1 MPFRP
6 LKQSRLVP
14 IAVAGIFLTYE
25 SATTLHFPISPD
37 RVKSGL
43 MNIKRSLPAVLPLVL
58 ATAFFAGGSAESV
71 VPKQSPVNVTANAI
85 RVDPHAPKL
94 DVSYGHSAL
103 ELKYIRKDTAD
114 DNGCSIRNHE
124 ETEEAEVEPGSG
136 HVTVAGTRYDLVQFH
151 FHTPSEH
158 QFGGRNTPLEM
169 HLVHRSA
176 AGRLLVVGVP
186 LVVGAHSVV
195 DDVLARLSPECGAPV
210 DIAPIDLNRLLPL
223 GHQTLHYTGSLTT
236 APFTE
241 GVEWY
246 LTGEQHVTAATIAR
260 FKGLFTT
267 GNARATQPLN
277 GRTFVE
283 VPRI

>member
-1 MPFRP
+1 
-6 LKQSRLVP
+6 
-14 IAVAGIFLTYE
+14 
-25 SATTLHFPISPD
+25 
-37 RVKSGL
+37 
-43 MNIKRSLPAVLPLVL
+43 MNLKRSLPALLPLVL
-58 ATAFFAGGSAESV
+58 TATFFASGAAESAT
-71 VPKQSPVNVTANAI
+71 PTQSPVNVTPNAI
-85 RVDPHAPKL
+85 RFDPHAPKL

-103 ELKYIRKDTAD
+103 ELKYIQKDAA
-114 DNGCSIRNHE
+114 NPAGCTTRDHE
-124 ETEEAEVEPGSG
+124 ETEEAEVEPGAG

-158 QFGGRNTPLEM
+158 AFGGRHTPLEM

-176 AGRLLVVGVP
+176 AGKLLVVGVP
-186 LVVGAHSVV
+186 LVVGSHSVV

-210 DIAPIDLNRLLPL
+210 DIEPIDLNRLLPS
-223 GHQTLHYTGSLTT
+223 GHHTLHYTGSLTT

-246 LTGEQHVTAATIAR
+246 LTGEQHVSAATIAR
-260 FKGLFTT
+260 FKGLFTA

-277 GRTFVE
+277 GRTFVD

>member
-1 MPFRP
+1 
-6 LKQSRLVP
+6 
-14 IAVAGIFLTYE
+14 
-25 SATTLHFPISPD
+25 
-37 RVKSGL
+37 
-43 MNIKRSLPAVLPLVL
+43 MNLKRSIPALLPLVL
-58 ATAFFAGGSAESV
+58 AASFVAVGTAESET
-71 VPKQSPVNVTANAI
+71 PMQSPVNITSNAV
-85 RVDPHAPKL
+85 RHDPHAAKL
-94 DVSYGHSAL
+94 DVTYGHSAL
-103 ELKYIRKDTAD
+103 ELKYVRKDAARPD
-114 DNGCSIRNHE
+114 GCTVRDHE

-169 HLVHRSA
+169 HLVHRNA
-176 AGRLLVVGVP
+176 EGKLLVVGVP
-186 LVVGAHSVV
+186 LVVGSHSVV
-195 DDVLARLSPECGAPV
+195 DDVLATLSPECGAPV
-210 DIAPIDLNRLLPL
+210 EIAPIDLNRLLPR
-223 GHQTLHYTGSLTT
+223 GHHTLHYTGSLTT

-260 FKGLFTT
+260 FKGLFTA

-277 GRTFVE
+277 GRTLVD

>member
-1 MPFRP
+1 
-6 LKQSRLVP
+6 
-14 IAVAGIFLTYE
+14 
-25 SATTLHFPISPD
+25 
-37 RVKSGL
+37 
-43 MNIKRSLPAVLPLVL
+43 MNLRRSLPALLPLVL
-58 ATAFFAGGSAESV
+58 AASFVAVGTAESGT
-71 VPKQSPVNVTANAI
+71 PKQSPVNVTPGAI
-85 RVDPHAPKL
+85 RFDPHAPKL
-94 DVSYGHSAL
+94 DVTYGHSAL
-103 ELKYIRKDTAD
+103 ELKYIRKDAD
-114 DNGCSIRNHE
+114 KPEGCTTRDHE

-176 AGRLLVVGVP
+176 AGKLLVVGVP
-186 LVVGAHSVV
+186 LVVGSHSVV
-195 DDVLARLSPECGAPV
+195 DDVLAKLSPECGDPV
-210 DIAPIDLNRLLPL
+210 DIEPIDLNRLLPAYSSE
-223 GHQTLHYTGSLTT
+223 TLHYTGSLTT

-246 LTGEQHVTAATIAR
+246 LTSPQCVSAETIAR
-260 FKGLFTT
+260 FKGLFTA

-277 GRTFVE
+277 GRTLVE

>member
-1 MPFRP
+1 MLAASF
-6 LKQSRLVP
+6 L
-14 IAVAGIFLTYE
+14 AAG
-25 SATTLHFPISPD
+25 P
-37 RVKSGL
+37 
-43 MNIKRSLPAVLPLVL
+43 
-58 ATAFFAGGSAESV
+58 AESV
-71 VPKQSPVNVTANAI
+71 TPKQSPVNVTPGAI
-85 RVDPHAPKL
+85 RFDPHAPAL

-103 ELKYIRKDTAD
+103 ELKYIRKDAAKPD
-114 DNGCSIRNHE
+114 GCTTRDHE
-124 ETEEAEVEPGSG
+124 ETEEADVAPGSG

-158 QFGGRNTPLEM
+158 QFGGHGTPLEM

-176 AGRLLVVGVP
+176 EGKLLVIGVP

-195 DDVLARLSPECGAPV
+195 DDVLATLAPECGTPV
-210 DIAPIDLNRLLPL
+210 EIAPIDLNRLLPAY
-223 GHQTLHYTGSLTT
+223 GHETLHYTGSLTT

-260 FKGLFTT
+260 FKGLFTA

-277 GRTFVE
+277 GRTLVE
-283 VPRI
+283 VPFI